1 MPYAFAIGQ
10 SNEKLVRG
18 LFQCLSPLR
27 SLSGICRDTILKVA
41 STPPVQLA
49 IPSFKLLPHV
59 FYRCFGIEAYE
70 REKQKDHMLKL
81 NPDVSNISFFDFDQS
96 RLTEIQVATL
106 PVSESFSHAAL
117 NSLSVKAELRIQL
130 SAPDAVQWHGIL
142 PANAAD
148 ILPSFLSFLMTKS
161 GFCYKQ

>member
-27 SLSGICRDTILKVA
+27 SLSGKVCRDTILKVA

-59 FYRCFGIEAYE
+59 FYRCLGIEVYE

-96 RLTEIQVATL
+96 LIDGNPGCNAACVRVVFPCCTELTL
-106 PVSESFSHAAL
+106 SESRVAD
-117 NSLSVKAELRIQL
+117 
-130 SAPDAVQWHGIL
+130 SAQCSGRRPMAWD
-142 PANAAD
+142 PACECCGHS
-148 ILPSFLSFLMTKS
+148 SFLPLLPHDKVRILL
-161 GFCYKQ
+161 